1 MSKVECKMKLK
12 HQLDISRR
20 LERAGLY
27 AAAIEYRNRAWILL
41 KTYKHNYLGKP
52 G

>member
-12 HQLDISRR
+12 HQLDISRQ

-27 AAAIEYRNRAWILL
+27 AAAIEYRIRARILL
-41 KTYKHNYLGKP
+41 QTYKHNFLGKP